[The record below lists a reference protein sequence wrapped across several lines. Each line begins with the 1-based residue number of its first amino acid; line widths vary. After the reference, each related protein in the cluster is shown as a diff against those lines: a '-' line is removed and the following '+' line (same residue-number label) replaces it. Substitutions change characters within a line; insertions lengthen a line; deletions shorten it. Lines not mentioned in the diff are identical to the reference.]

1 MRSVTPSASGE
12 YAMKFDQREW
22 VNDIAVGAISGAIGG
37 AVMAM
42 LVPNPPV
49 PDATA
54 AGGIVGLVTG
64 MLIHPIK
71 WLLDRRPPEDPED
84 KS

>member
-1 MRSVTPSASGE
+1 
-12 YAMKFDQREW
+12 MKFDQREW
-22 VNDIAVGAISGAIGG
+22 VNDLAASAIAGAIGG

-42 LVPNPPV
+42 LVPNPPI
-49 PDATA
+49 PDATV

-71 WLLDRRPPEDPED
+71 WLLDRRAREGPED